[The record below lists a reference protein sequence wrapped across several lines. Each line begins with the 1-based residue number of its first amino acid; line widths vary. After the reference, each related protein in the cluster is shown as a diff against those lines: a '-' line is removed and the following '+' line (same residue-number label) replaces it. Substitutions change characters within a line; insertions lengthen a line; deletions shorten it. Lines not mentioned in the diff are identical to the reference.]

1 MSNDIVLILTLAAI
15 VISSPFV
22 SKIINIPTSI
32 IEIMIGSILATI
44 GFMHKQEQFDMIAEV
59 GFLYLMFLAGLE
71 IDFNKLINSSKKLI
85 SRSLLYLFLI
95 ALLSIL
101 LGYLVGFNTIFIV
114 SLPLISVGLLAT
126 LSKSYPKDT
135 KWLEIG
141 FTVGVLGEIASI
153 IALTILDVASKV
165 GFSKE
170 LAIELTILF
179 GFIFIVII
187 LYKFIDLLFWWM
199 PELKDKIMPKKDASE
214 QDIRVAIALFF
225 IFIALMV
232 WLHLELALG
241 AFISGIAISAF
252 FHHKK
257 DLEEKMSSFGFGFL
271 VPLFFIHVGTT
282 LDLTSVTMDGVFIN
296 ALLIVALSLGIKTV
310 SAFALKEFLSSKEV
324 VLTALSLSMPLT
336 LLVAVATIGYNL
348 KIITIL
354 NYYSLIQA
362 SILEII
368 IAMITIKILTAKK

>member
-1 MSNDIVLILTLAAI
+1 MSSDIILILTLAAI
-15 VISSPFV
+15 VISSPFI
-22 SKIINIPTSI
+22 SKLINIPTSI
-32 IEIMIGSILATI
+32 IEILIGSILATI
-44 GFMHKQEQFDMIAEV
+44 GFIHKQEQFEMVAEV

-71 IDFNKLINSSKKLI
+71 IDFNKLINSSKELI
-85 SRSLLYLFLI
+85 SKSLLFLFLI
-95 ALLSIL
+95 AFLSTS
-101 LGYLVGFNTIFIV
+101 VGFLLNFNVIFIV

-126 LSKSYPKDT
+126 LSKSYKDA
-135 KWLEIG
+135 KWLEIA
-141 FTVGVLGEIASI
+141 FTVGVLGEVASI
-153 IALTILDVASKV
+153 IALTVLDVASKV
-165 GFSKE
+165 GFSKD

-179 GFIFIVII
+179 SFIFIVIA
-187 LYKFIDLLFWWM
+187 LYKILDLLFWWS
-199 PELKDKIMPKKDASE
+199 PELKDKIMPKHDVSE

-296 ALLIVALSLGIKTV
+296 AILIVSLSLGIKILSSFV
-310 SAFALKEFLSSKEV
+310 LKSFLSSKEV
-324 VLTALSLSMPLT
+324 ILSALSLSMPLT

-348 KIITIL
+348 QIITIL
-354 NYYSLIQA
+354 NYYSLILA
-362 SILEII
+362 SILEIV
-368 IAMITIKILTAKK
+368 IAMIAIKVLLQ

>member
-1 MSNDIVLILTLAAI
+1 MSSDIILILTLAAI
-15 VISSPFV
+15 VISSPFI
-22 SKIINIPTSI
+22 SRLINIPTSI
-32 IEIMIGSILATI
+32 IEILIGSILATI
-44 GFMHKQEQFDMIAEV
+44 GFIHKQEQFDMVAEV

-71 IDFNKLINSSKKLI
+71 IDFNKLINSSKELI
-85 SRSLLYLFLI
+85 SKSLLFLFLI
-95 ALLSIL
+95 AFLSTS
-101 LGYLVGFNTIFIV
+101 VGFLLNFNVIFIV

-126 LSKSYPKDT
+126 LSKSYKDA
-135 KWLEIG
+135 KWLEIA
-141 FTVGVLGEIASI
+141 FTVGVLGEVASI
-153 IALTILDVASKV
+153 IALTVLDVASKV
-165 GFSKE
+165 GFSKD

-179 GFIFIVII
+179 SFIFIVIA
-187 LYKFIDLLFWWM
+187 LYKILDLLFWWS
-199 PELKDKIMPKKDASE
+199 PELKDKIMPKHDVSE

-296 ALLIVALSLGIKTV
+296 AILIVSLSLGIKIL
-310 SAFALKEFLSSKEV
+310 SAFVLKSFLSSKEV
-324 VLTALSLSMPLT
+324 ILSALSLSMPLT

-348 KIITIL
+348 QIITIL
-354 NYYSLIQA
+354 NYYSLILA
-362 SILEII
+362 SILEIV
-368 IAMITIKILTAKK
+368 IAMIIIKILAK

>member
-1 MSNDIVLILTLAAI
+1 LIAFL
-15 VISSPFV
+15 S
-22 SKIINIPTSI
+22 TS
-32 IEIMIGSILATI
+32 
-44 GFMHKQEQFDMIAEV
+44 V
-59 GFLYLMFLAGLE
+59 GFLLN
-71 IDFNKLINSSKKLI
+71 FN
-85 SRSLLYLFLI
+85 
-95 ALLSIL
+95 
-101 LGYLVGFNTIFIV
+101 VIFIV

-126 LSKSYPKDT
+126 LSKSYKDA
-135 KWLEIG
+135 KWLEIA
-141 FTVGVLGEIASI
+141 FTVGVLGEVASI
-153 IALTILDVASKV
+153 IALTVLDVASKV
-165 GFSKE
+165 GFSKD

-179 GFIFIVII
+179 SFIFIVIA
-187 LYKFIDLLFWWM
+187 LYKILDLLFWWS
-199 PELKDKIMPKKDASE
+199 PELKDKIMPKHDVSE

-296 ALLIVALSLGIKTV
+296 AILIVSLSLGIKIL
-310 SAFALKEFLSSKEV
+310 SAFVLKSFLSIKEII
-324 VLTALSLSMPLT
+324 LSALSLSMPLT

-348 KIITIL
+348 QIITIL
-354 NYYSLIQA
+354 NYYSLILA
-362 SILEII
+362 SILEIV
-368 IAMITIKILTAKK
+368 IAMIIIKILAK

>member
-1 MSNDIVLILTLAAI
+1 MSSDIILILTLAAI
-15 VISSPFV
+15 VISSPFI
-22 SKIINIPTSI
+22 SKLINIPTSI
-32 IEIMIGSILATI
+32 IEILIGSILATI
-44 GFMHKQEQFDMIAEV
+44 GFIHKQEQFEMVAEV

-71 IDFNKLINSSKKLI
+71 IDFNKLINSSKELI
-85 SRSLLYLFLI
+85 SKSLLFLFLI
-95 ALLSIL
+95 AFLSTS
-101 LGYLVGFNTIFIV
+101 VGFLLNFNVIFIV

-126 LSKSYPKDT
+126 LSKSYKDA
-135 KWLEIG
+135 KWLEIA
-141 FTVGVLGEIASI
+141 FTVGVLGEVASI
-153 IALTILDVASKV
+153 IALTVLDVASKV
-165 GFSKE
+165 GFSKD

-179 GFIFIVII
+179 SFIFIVIA
-187 LYKFIDLLFWWM
+187 LYKILDLLFWWS
-199 PELKDKIMPKKDASE
+199 PELKDKIMPKHDVSE

-296 ALLIVALSLGIKTV
+296 AILIVSLSLGIKILSSFV
-310 SAFALKEFLSSKEV
+310 LRSFLSSKEV
-324 VLTALSLSMPLT
+324 ILSALSLSMPLT

-348 KIITIL
+348 QIITIL
-354 NYYSLIQA
+354 NYYSLILA
-362 SILEII
+362 SILEIV
-368 IAMITIKILTAKK
+368 IAMIAIKVLLQ

>member
-1 MSNDIVLILTLAAI
+1 MSSDIILILTLAAI
-15 VISSPFV
+15 VISSPFI
-22 SKIINIPTSI
+22 SKLINIPTSI
-32 IEIMIGSILATI
+32 IEILIGSILATI
-44 GFMHKQEQFDMIAEV
+44 GFIHKQEQFDMVAEV

-71 IDFNKLINSSKKLI
+71 IDFNKLINSSKELI
-85 SRSLLYLFLI
+85 SKSLLFLFLI
-95 ALLSIL
+95 AFLSTS
-101 LGYLVGFNTIFIV
+101 VGFLLNFNVIFIV

-126 LSKSYPKDT
+126 LSKSYKDA
-135 KWLEIG
+135 KWLEIA
-141 FTVGVLGEIASI
+141 FTVGVLGEVASI
-153 IALTILDVASKV
+153 IALTVLDVASKV
-165 GFSKE
+165 GFSKD

-179 GFIFIVII
+179 SFIFIVIA
-187 LYKFIDLLFWWM
+187 LYKILDLLFWWS
-199 PELKDKIMPKKDASE
+199 PELKDKIMPKHDVSE

-296 ALLIVALSLGIKTV
+296 AILIVSLSLGIKIL
-310 SAFALKEFLSSKEV
+310 SAFVLKSFLSSKEV
-324 VLTALSLSMPLT
+324 ILSALSLSMPLT

-348 KIITIL
+348 QIITIL
-354 NYYSLIQA
+354 NYYSLILA
-362 SILEII
+362 SILEIV
-368 IAMITIKILTAKK
+368 IAMIIIKILAK